1 MAQALSLSRA
11 ASASPQLAASRQSLA
26 EDMLLPVQPFVY
38 NTLPRTDNKRSLYYN
53 CWSNQSQLQ
62 QQQQQSAA
70 QQQSMALPS
79 CPSSVYSTTDPHFL
93 SGLASPYFSRRMP
106 EEKSK
111 ESSSSS
117 STLMANIDQQDS
129 SWSSDH
135 LYCNM
140 ASVDP
145 LPSLP
150 PRISRRCHSLLAL
163 ASTKTTPVEGASE
176 DADYENLNMPSQP
189 GQPIMAFKARLNV
202 SHSRSRSLRHSGDF
216 TSPFGWIIPP
226 FQQQQNAKTKEKEK
240 RREMI
245 EENRIDETDG
255 RIKEDNQEIRKL
267 TNSRP
272 VSSRRQQLLHERNH
286 RLELMLNDA
295 SVNDCSELYEPS
307 DWSME
312 AMLSDTVRDMD
323 NLSFMDGATSRQ
335 QNSRNHCQNCCCSS
349 VRRPLPL
356 PVNRCRCQTD
366 YPTHSPSSSS
376 SGSSA
381 GSCHCSRKKKPTG
394 AHKREA
400 IRVRENAATQT
411 ELQTSGL
418 AAASRLASRATAAEN
433 PLYMAYSDL
442 TKINCDDLDR
452 SAKNAGSGIAAGQG
466 QLVGDDY
473 ASDSCETWNSHKA
486 LYARLQAAK
495 QSREVT
501 ALMETTPVKK
511 RSKGLRQHGN
521 KPLSTPSGSRI
532 WRHDGQSVSTPQKN
546 RRGGGRGRHN
556 RRRGCSTANTT
567 ANSTSK
573 MDRTAMSTR
582 STYSSKSSNTLRRRK
597 SSRKPKATDVLHG
610 KGIHMIFP
618 HFYHEKSDYFNCPI
632 TVKTEILISPNFWF
646 WKIGQLQL
654 AIYLNSGLLTIHGIT
669 GNYSYPMN

>member
-62 QQQQQSAA
+62 QQQQATGP
-70 QQQSMALPS
+70 QQQSMPLPS

-106 EEKSK
+106 EDKSK
-111 ESSSSS
+111 TSSSSS

-163 ASTKTTPVEGASE
+163 ASTKTTAAEGAAE

-226 FQQQQNAKTKEKEK
+226 FQQQQNSQTKEQGK
-240 RREMI
+240 RRESI
-245 EENRIDETDG
+245 EENCVDEMDG
-255 RIKEDNQEIRKL
+255 RMKDDQKGMRKSAH
-267 TNSRP
+267 SRP
-272 VSSRRQQLLHERNH
+272 VSSRRQQLLHERAH

-323 NLSFMDGATSRQ
+323 NLSFMDGPTGQ
-335 QNSRNHCQNCCCSS
+335 QPGSSNHCQHCCCSS
-349 VRRPLPL
+349 VRRPLP
-356 PVNRCRCQTD
+356 PPMNRCRCQTD
-366 YPTHSPSSSS
+366 HPGHSPSSSS
-376 SGSSA
+376 SVSSA
-381 GSCHCSRKKKPTG
+381 ASCHCNRKKKSAG

-400 IRVRENAATQT
+400 SRVRENAATQT
-411 ELQTSGL
+411 ELQTNGMTTG
-418 AAASRLASRATAAEN
+418 SRLAGRATAAEN

-442 TKINCDDLDR
+442 TKINCDVLDR
-452 SAKNAGSGIAAGQG
+452 SAKTAGTVAGQG
-466 QLVGDDY
+466 QSVGDDY

-501 ALMETTPVKK
+501 TLMETTPVKK
-511 RSKGLRQHGN
+511 RSKGLRVHGN

-546 RRGGGRGRHN
+546 RKSGSRGRHN

-573 MDRTAMSTR
+573 MDRTAMSVR

-597 SSRKPKATDVLHG
+597 SSRKPKAADVLHG
-610 KGIHMIFP
+610 KGI
-618 HFYHEKSDYFNCPI
+618 
-632 TVKTEILISPNFWF
+632 L
-646 WKIGQLQL
+646 
-654 AIYLNSGLLTIHGIT
+654 
-669 GNYSYPMN
+669 

>member
-1 MAQALSLSRA
+1 MAEMAQALSLSRA

-53 CWSNQSQLQ
+53 CWSNQSQQ
-62 QQQQQSAA
+62 QQPQQQQQS
-70 QQQSMALPS
+70 MPLPS

-93 SGLASPYFSRRMP
+93 SALASPFFSRRMP
-106 EEKSK
+106 EEKAQA
-111 ESSSSS
+111 SSSSS
-117 STLMANIDQQDS
+117 STLMANVDQQDS

-163 ASTKTTPVEGASE
+163 ASTKTTTTTGEAE

-189 GQPIMAFKARLNV
+189 GQPVMAFKARLNV

-216 TSPFGWIIPP
+216 TSPFGWMIPP
-226 FQQQQNAKTKEKEK
+226 FQQQQQSKTKEQEK
-240 RREMI
+240 RNELLEEM
-245 EENRIDETDG
+245 ETKVIDEDIYKRTS
-255 RIKEDNQEIRKL
+255 
-267 TNSRP
+267 SRP
-272 VSSRRQQLLHERNH
+272 VSSRRQQMLHERAH

-323 NLSFMDGATSRQ
+323 NLSFMDGPQ
-335 QNSRNHCQNCCCSS
+335 QQTSRNHCQHCCCTSS
-349 VRRPLPL
+349 RRPAP
-356 PVNRCRCQTD
+356 PPMHQCRCQMTA
-366 YPTHSPSSSS
+366 YPSHSPSSSS
-376 SGSSA
+376 SASSA
-381 GSCHCSRKKKPTG
+381 RSCQCSRKKKSSG
-394 AHKREA
+394 RRES
-400 IRVRENAATQT
+400 IRIRENAATQT
-411 ELQTSGL
+411 DLQNAGL
-418 AAASRLASRATAAEN
+418 ASASLRLASRATAAEN

-452 SAKNAGSGIAAGQG
+452 SAKNAPSNTTPGTAGQMI
-466 QLVGDDY
+466 GDDY

-501 ALMETTPVKK
+501 TLMETTPVKK
-511 RSKGLRQHGN
+511 RNNNKGRHHHNN

-532 WRHDGQSVSTPQKN
+532 WRHEGQSVSTPQKN
-546 RRGGGRGRHN
+546 RRDGGRRRHN
-556 RRRGCSTANTT
+556 RRRGYSTVNTT
-567 ANSTSK
+567 ANSSK
-573 MDRTAMSTR
+573 MDQTAMSTR
-582 STYSSKSSNTLRRRK
+582 STYSTKGSNTIRRRK
-597 SSRKPKATDVLHG
+597 SSRRPKAADVLHG
-610 KGIHMIFP
+610 KGLHMIL
-618 HFYHEKSDYFNCPI
+618 
-632 TVKTEILISPNFWF
+632 VSPFVF
-646 WKIGQLQL
+646 
-654 AIYLNSGLLTIHGIT
+654 
-669 GNYSYPMN
+669 